1 MSKKNYIFLSYFN
14 KLLLLFIFILFL
26 FLYLTLFPNKTFSK
40 ILVKQN
46 SDYFV
51 FGKNYNKIQ
60 NLYYD
65 FVVQR
70 YFKINFAENESE
82 INNIAI
88 LTDDFIISQ
97 TEPEIFGYN
106 IKQNYYGVSLGQI
119 IIFGQGACEGVNGI
133 LGLRLSKTFKNIFL
147 FSLFDE
153 NKKTSPHTL
162 VKYSK
167 EGVDYFIDIHSINR
181 IHFFSFENKN
191 GIDNEVYKNRFNGYE
206 KDFFEKG
213 FIIKKFDLYSYFNSF
228 LKKIIAIKDNK
239 INAIFISNERDN
251 IEPVSLTKQN
261 KKILI
266 NKFIDARF
274 EHIDGNLEKAYTIY
288 SEIIETNCNFD
299 FCKIVNILSLRKNSL

>member
-1 MSKKNYIFLSYFN
+1 MSKKNNTYLSYYN
-14 KLLLLFIFILFL
+14 KLFLLLIFILFL
-26 FLYLTLFPNKTFSK
+26 FLYLTLYPNKTFSK

-46 SDYFV
+46 TDYFI
-51 FGKNYNKIQ
+51 FGKNYNRVL

-70 YFKINFAENESE
+70 YFKINFAKNERE
-82 INNIAI
+82 IKNIAI

-97 TEPEIFGYN
+97 TEPDIFGYN

-119 IIFGQGACEGVNGI
+119 IVFGQGACEGVNGI
-133 LGLRLSKTFKNIFL
+133 LGLRLSKTFRNIFL

-153 NKKTSPHTL
+153 SKKTSPHTL
-162 VKYSK
+162 IKYSK
-167 EGVDYFIDIHSINR
+167 EGNDYFIDIHSINK
-181 IHFFSFENKN
+181 IHFFSFQNKKN
-191 GIDNEVYKNRFNGYE
+191 IGNINYKNSFNGYK
-206 KDFFEKG
+206 KDFFDNG

-228 LKKIIAIKDNK
+228 LKKIITIKENK
-239 INAIFISNERDN
+239 TDTINITKRRDN
-251 IEPVSLTKQN
+251 IELVSLTKQY

-274 EHIDGNLEKAYTIY
+274 EHIDGNLEKAYEMY

-299 FCKIVNILSLRKNSL
+299 FCKIANILYLRKNTL